1 MLRNQKH
8 LIGTALFV
16 AGAIAFSG
24 CTATA
29 TPDPMAS
36 HDMGSMG
43 QNVKV
48 ADDVMFAQMM
58 IPHHMQAITMSA
70 YAKDNAKNPQVLAL
84 AKLIY
89 NEQGAEIATMKS
101 WLNGATV
108 PTNMMSN
115 GMLSDAQMKE
125 LAAAKG
131 ADFDK
136 LFLEGMTQHHKGAI
150 TMAEAFAN
158 SKVAALKDLARNII
172 KVQTVEISL
181 MKLLA
186 KQ

>member
-1 MLRNQKH
+1 MRISKSVLAAT
-8 LIGTALFV
+8 TAL
-16 AGAIAFSG
+16 AAISIALTG
-24 CTATA
+24 CATTS

-58 IPHHMQAITMSA
+58 IPHHLQAITMAA
-70 YAKDNAKNPQVLAL
+70 YAKDNALNPQVLAL
-84 AKLIY
+84 AKMIY
-89 NEQGAEIATMKS
+89 EEQGAEIATMKS

-108 PTNMMSN
+108 PSNMISN
-115 GMLSDAQMKE
+115 GMLSDDEMKT

-131 ADFDK
+131 ANFDK
-136 LFLEGMTQHHKGAI
+136 LFLADMTEHHKGAI
-150 TMAEAFAN
+150 TMAEAFAS
-158 SKVAALKDLARNII
+158 SKVVALKDLARNII